1 MERMVA
7 IYRVS
12 HVYIGGLLMRGA
24 WQTQCRNLI
33 IATELY
39 TNASPTRSRQQRST
53 ATTDTNIAQT
63 DLTDTQ

>member
-1 MERMVA
+1 
-7 IYRVS
+7 
-12 HVYIGGLLMRGA
+12 MRGA